1 MSYTK
6 EEIKTELQKYKL
18 PWISKIWKK
27 FGIVFLRYSFFPVFL
42 IIAILGII
50 YNSSMVGVNEWMWI
64 LDKTIIL
71 FYIFGIGAFA
81 LISHIAELITVNK
94 LRRKLGLSHMG
105 FKILIESYQITGM

>member
-27 FGIVFLRYSFFPVFL
+27 FGIIFLRYSFFPIL
-42 IIAILGII
+42 IIISIFGII
-50 YNSSMVGVNEWMWI
+50 YNSSAIGVNEWMWT
-64 LDKTIIL
+64 LDKAIVL
-71 FYIFGIGAFA
+71 FYILGIGAFA

-94 LRRKLGLSHMG
+94 LRRKLGLSHMD
-105 FKILIESYQITGM
+105 FKILIDAYQITGM